1 MTRAASGIRTSL
13 LCWRPRLPWIRTPHH
28 FDRAA
33 QTRMGR
39 IATMSGRQPFA
50 NLLKDFTPERL
61 ARVKALAREML
72 SQIEAD
78 RSRRDQ
84 RPTQPEERGRL
95 RE

>member
-13 LCWRPRLPWIRTPHH
+13 PCWRPRFPWIRTPHH

-61 ARVKALAREML
+61 ARVKAMARE
-72 SQIEAD
+72 
-78 RSRRDQ
+78 
-84 RPTQPEERGRL
+84 
-95 RE
+95 